1 MNPKNRSQKTNPIV
15 KVKIYFHV
23 LAAIIAQ
30 AASAQST
37 TTLIGARAAGLGYAT
52 SVTEDEWS
60 LFNNV
65 GGLARVD
72 QLNVSFA
79 YEARPALI
87 GANRM
92 AASISAPSKVGT
104 LAVGIFRF
112 GDDVYSEHLV
122 SFGVGNQIGNTSL
135 GAKLNYTQ
143 YRVESFGN
151 TTAVSF
157 DFGGITRIT
166 SQLSIGAYI
175 TNLTESKLV
184 GSDGER
190 IPTKLVLGIGFRTSD
205 KIFVATEL
213 EKDLDYQTIWK
224 TGLEYSIYKK
234 VFFRTGFNL
243 NPNAAYFGLGAQKK
257 NLKFDYAIRFNQL
270 TGAAHQVSA
279 TYLIPSKIKK

>member
-1 MNPKNRSQKTNPIV
+1 VSPKNYSQNPKAIV

-23 LAAIIAQ
+23 FAAIIAQ
-30 AASAQST
+30 AVSAQST
-37 TTLIGARAAGLGYAT
+37 TTLMGGRAAGLGYAT
-52 SVTEDEWS
+52 AVTEDEWS
-60 LFNNV
+60 LFNNI
-65 GGLARVD
+65 GGLAKVN
-72 QLNVSFA
+72 QLNASFA

-92 AASISAPSKVGT
+92 AASISAPSKIGTVG
-104 LAVGIFRF
+104 VGIFRF
-112 GDDVYSEHLV
+112 GDDVYGEHQM

-135 GAKLNYTQ
+135 GAKVNYTQ

-151 TTAVSF
+151 TSVVSF
-157 DFGGITRIT
+157 DFGGITKIT
-166 SQLSIGAYI
+166 SLLSIGAYI
-175 TNLTESKLV
+175 TNLTQSKLL
-184 GSDGER
+184 GTDGER
-190 IPTKLVLGIGFRTSD
+190 IPTKLVLGVGFKPSN

-224 TGLEYSIYKK
+224 TGLEYSIYEK

-270 TGAAHQVSA
+270 TGAAHQLSA

>member
-1 MNPKNRSQKTNPIV
+1 MNQKILFTSLSM
-15 KVKIYFHV
+15 KVKKYFHV
-23 LAAIIAQ
+23 LTIIIAHTV
-30 AASAQST
+30 SAQST
-37 TTLIGARAAGLGYAT
+37 TTLIGARAAGLGYTTA
-52 SVTEDEWS
+52 VVDDEWS

-65 GGLARVD
+65 AGLAHVD
-72 QLNVSFA
+72 QPSASFA
-79 YEARPALI
+79 YEVRPALV

-104 LAVGIFRF
+104 LGVGIFRF
-112 GDDVYSEHLV
+112 GDDVYSEHQV
-122 SFGVGNQIGNTSL
+122 SIGIGNQIGNTSL
-135 GAKLNYTQ
+135 GAKINYTQ

-151 TTAVSF
+151 TTALSF

-175 TNLTESKLV
+175 TNLTQSKLI

-190 IPTKLVLGIGFRTSD
+190 LPTKLVVGVGFRPSD
-205 KIFVATEL
+205 KLFVATEL
-213 EKDLDYQTIWK
+213 EKDLDYQATWK
-224 TGLEYSIYKK
+224 SGLEYSIYKK

-243 NPNAAYFGLGAQKK
+243 NPNTAYFGLGGQKK

-279 TYLIPSKIKK
+279 IYIIPAKIKK